1 MRRGAGRSG
10 RLRLTTRFR
19 APFYVGLTSRP
30 TNPDLGRDNENVAR
44 GSLIGAVIAA
54 VLVLAL
60 PAFASPLPKSLDLYL
75 LGARMIHS
83 ELALK
88 APDGGQN
95 HDFQLDRGRLL
106 KRYAAGSLEVAEE
119 NGNATLNVA
128 AGARV
133 ILNGR
138 SSNLRALR
146 AGMQVLVSHDHDL
159 PAEAVYASAAARAAP
174 NLPRGIVSFLLG
186 GRMMRAEIYLKS
198 ADGMLHDYLLDHGRV
213 RQVGP
218 TSLTLREADGTLV
231 PIDIS
236 ASARVKLNG
245 QNASLAELRRGMMAT
260 TMRDG
265 ETPADLV
272 YATGR

>member
-1 MRRGAGRSG
+1 M
-10 RLRLTTRFR
+10 
-19 APFYVGLTSRP
+19 
-30 TNPDLGRDNENVAR
+30 AR